1 MSTRPSSDTQQ
12 RDSAAEV
19 TDEGSLHKYRTE
31 IPNTVVVGIMGRGL
45 SVQAKWLYV
54 YLKCVARD
62 KGRCWQSTTTLAKGS
77 GLSRTMVSQCKAEL
91 LNAKLI
97 VIDKKHD
104 ALTHET
110 DNIRIRDIWPMNM
123 QEFGTRSPVL
133 LANSPDEFVTH
144 EDSDA
149 KRSPVPLANT
159 PCSIS
164 EQPVL
169 LANQT
174 RSLRRRN
181 QGSPLSLSL
190 PPEGEERERQV
201 SFDLWGNEGNKN
213 SSHEGNK
220 NGTAPT
226 PRLSQSVPDAE
237 SAQPVYVLTGD
248 GTYKLTSRKTGL
260 SRDPADLERFYRAV
274 TEDATFS
281 DFCEAEGLACD
292 VRERFD
298 LFVLRVRKE
307 GVRAVDWDA
316 CFRDYLKRGPAE
328 TKRKKRQPEPSIQQ
342 KGRIAAIAR
351 GTQSGGAA

>member
-1 MSTRPSSDTQQ
+1 MNDKPSSPSKE
-12 RDSAAEV
+12 REMSVEV
-19 TDEGSLHKYRTE
+19 FDEGSLHKYRTE
-31 IPNTVVVGIMGRGL
+31 IPNTVVRGNMGRGL
-45 SVQAKWLYV
+45 SVHAKWLYV
-54 YLKCVARD
+54 YLKSVASD
-62 KGRCWQSTTTLAKGS
+62 KGICWQGTTTLAKGS
-77 GLSRTMVSQCKAEL
+77 GMSRTMVSQCKAEL

-97 VIDKKHD
+97 AIDKKHD

-110 DNIRIRDIWPMNM
+110 DNIRIRDIWPINM
-123 QEFGTRSPVL
+123 QEFGAVRI
-133 LANSPDEFVTH
+133 ANSPSEFVTH

-149 KRSPVPLANT
+149 NRSPVRIANS
-159 PCSIS
+159 PCSYS
-164 EQPVL
+164 EQPVSI
-169 LANQT
+169 AHP
-174 RSLRRRN
+174 RRDPRRRDL
-181 QGSPLSLSL
+181 GSPLSLSL

-226 PRLSQSVPDAE
+226 PSLPQSVPDAE
-237 SAQPVYVLTGD
+237 PAQPVYVLTGD

-281 DFCEAEGLACD
+281 DFCEAEGLTCD

-328 TKRKKRQPEPSIQQ
+328 TKRKKTQPEPSIQQ